1 MGTRSLTRVFEKWE
15 DTKGKKQ
22 RQPIVCMYR
31 QYDGYISGHGHELA
45 QFLEPFTIVNGIGL
59 DNKRKIANGMG
70 CLAAQLIA
78 HFKDCPG
85 NIYLYATDA
94 KDCWQE
100 YEYEIEKTKG
110 KLILLYMEILNGMKK
125 KISMNGNNYFMDLL
139 NNYQNM
145 QSVKKYKLLT

>member
-15 DTKGKKQ
+15 DTKGKEQ

-110 KLILLYMEILNGMKK
+110 KLIITIYGNTKWDEKKDKYEWEQLFHGSPEQLLEYEEREK
-125 KISMNGNNYFMDLL
+125 
-139 NNYQNM
+139 
-145 QSVKKYKLLT
+145 V

>member
-31 QYDGYISGHGHELA
+31 QYDGYPSGHGQDLA

-59 DNKRKIANGMG
+59 DDKRKIANGMG

-110 KLILLYMEILNGMKK
+110 KLIITIYGNTKWDEKKDKYEWEQLFHGSPEQLLEYVECEE
-125 KISMNGNNYFMDLL
+125 
-139 NNYQNM
+139 
-145 QSVKKYKLLT
+145 V

>member
-15 DTKGKKQ
+15 DTKGKEQ

-85 NIYLYATDA
+85 NIYLYSTDA

-110 KLILLYMEILNGMKK
+110 KLIITIYGNTKWDEKKDKYEWEQLFHGSPEQLLEYEEREE
-125 KISMNGNNYFMDLL
+125 
-139 NNYQNM
+139 
-145 QSVKKYKLLT
+145 V

>member
-15 DTKGKKQ
+15 DTKGKEQ

-31 QYDGYISGHGHELA
+31 QYDGYISGHGQDLA
-45 QFLEPFTIVNGIGL
+45 QFLEHFTIVNGIGL
-59 DNKRKIANGMG
+59 DDKRKIANGMG

-85 NIYLYATDA
+85 NIYLYATDV

-110 KLILLYMEILNGMKK
+110 KLIITIYGNTKWDEKKDKYEWEQLFHGSPEQLLEYVECEE
-125 KISMNGNNYFMDLL
+125 
-139 NNYQNM
+139 
-145 QSVKKYKLLT
+145 V

>member
-15 DTKGKKQ
+15 DTKGKEQ

-45 QFLEPFTIVNGIGL
+45 EFLKPFTIVNGIGL
-59 DNKRKIANGMG
+59 DDKRKIANGMG
-70 CLAAQLIA
+70 CLAAQLVA

-85 NIYLYATDA
+85 NIYLYATDV

-100 YEYEIEKTKG
+100 YEYEIEKTKD
-110 KLILLYMEILNGMKK
+110 KLIITVYTQNYESGEWEEIFHGSPEQLLEYVECEE
-125 KISMNGNNYFMDLL
+125 
-139 NNYQNM
+139 
-145 QSVKKYKLLT
+145 V

>member
-15 DTKGKKQ
+15 DTKGKEK
-22 RQPIVCMYR
+22 RQAIMCMYR
-31 QYDGYISGHGHELA
+31 QYDGYPSGHGQDLA

-59 DNKRKIANGMG
+59 DDKRKIANGMG

-100 YEYEIEKTKG
+100 YEYEIEKTKN
-110 KLILLYMEILNGMKK
+110 KLIITVYTQNYESGEWEEIFHGSPKQLLEYEEREE
-125 KISMNGNNYFMDLL
+125 
-139 NNYQNM
+139 
-145 QSVKKYKLLT
+145 V

>member
-15 DTKGKKQ
+15 DTKGKEQ

-59 DNKRKIANGMG
+59 DDKRKIANGMG
-70 CLAAQLIA
+70 CLAAQLVA
-78 HFKDCPG
+78 HFKEGPG
-85 NIYLYATDA
+85 NIYLYSIDT
-94 KDCWQE
+94 KDVWEE

-110 KLILLYMEILNGMKK
+110 KLIITVYGNKFNKK
-125 KISMNGNNYFMDLL
+125 KDEFEWKELFHGSPEQLL
-139 NNYQNM
+139 EY
-145 QSVKKYKLLT
+145 VELHEEV

>member
-15 DTKGKKQ
+15 DTKGKEQ

-31 QYDGYISGHGHELA
+31 QYDGYPSGHGQDLA

-59 DNKRKIANGMG
+59 DDKRKIANGMG

-85 NIYLYATDA
+85 NIYLYATDT

-110 KLILLYMEILNGMKK
+110 KLIITIYGNTKWDEKKDKYEWEQLFHGSPEQLLEYVECEE
-125 KISMNGNNYFMDLL
+125 
-139 NNYQNM
+139 
-145 QSVKKYKLLT
+145 V